1 MARTKSQSVEL
12 VEDAPLAGDLNVKLN
27 ALTEHRMQVMAQFGD
42 GLPYERDR
50 IVHEAR
56 FYMAQSAE
64 AMLEAGKR
72 LIMLKENEPHGD
84 FTEIVENDLG
94 LAPQV
99 ARRMMQASVKFL
111 GNGGDAPK
119 RSALSVLGK
128 TKLYELM
135 VLDDEELDELADG
148 GTIAGATLDD
158 IDRMTSRELKAAL
171 REARETNTA
180 QQRVLT
186 DKNQKIDDLTTKL
199 DKKSRIQ
206 PPPPDQE
213 AEKLRK
219 EVSAIAYEAEA
230 AITVR
235 LHTAFSTLTTFT
247 SDNDVEPPYDFM
259 AGLVCQIERAL
270 HHIRDVYDIEAAPT
284 GSERPTWLDAP
295 EPVIPRTDA

>member
-1 MARTKSQSVEL
+1 MARTKSQTVEL

-42 GLPYERDR
+42 SLPYERDR
-50 IVHEAR
+50 IVHETK

-72 LIMLKENEPHGD
+72 LVILKECEPHGD
-84 FTEIVENDLG
+84 LVDIIENDLG
-94 LAPQV
+94 LPYRTA
-99 ARRMMQASVKFL
+99 ARMMQASAKYL
-111 GNGGDAPK
+111 SP
-119 RSALSVLGK
+119 ALKSNMPALAHLGK
-128 TKLYELM
+128 TKLFEL
-135 VLDDEELDELADG
+135 VTESDDDLIELAEG
-148 GTIAGATLDD
+148 GTVAGMTLDD

-180 QQRVLT
+180 QQRFLT

-235 LHTAFSTLTTFT
+235 LHTAFSTLQNYCMDHQIDT
-247 SDNDVEPPYDFM
+247 PKDFM
-259 AGLVCQIERAL
+259 TGLICQVESAINSLRHTFDL
-270 HHIRDVYDIEAAPT
+270 EATPT

>member
-1 MARTKSQSVEL
+1 MARTKSQTVEL

-27 ALTEHRMQVMAQFGD
+27 ALTEHRMQVMSQFGD

-50 IVHEAR
+50 IVHETK

-72 LIMLKENEPHGD
+72 LVILKECEPHGD
-84 FTEIVENDLG
+84 LVDIIENDLG
-94 LAPQV
+94 LPYRTA
-99 ARRMMQASVKFL
+99 ARMMQASAKYL
-111 GNGGDAPK
+111 SP
-119 RSALSVLGK
+119 ALKSNVPALAHLGK
-128 TKLYELM
+128 TKLFEL
-135 VLDDEELDELADG
+135 VTESDDDLIELAEG
-148 GTIAGATLDD
+148 GTVAGMTLDD

-219 EVSAIAYEAEA
+219 EVSAIAFEAEA

-270 HHIRDVYDIEAAPT
+270 HHTRAVFDLEAAPT
-284 GSERPTWLDAP
+284 GSERPTWLDAQ

>member
-1 MARTKSQSVEL
+1 MARTKSQTVEL

-27 ALTEHRMQVMAQFGD
+27 ALTEHRMQVMDQFGD
-42 GLPYERDR
+42 GLPYERSR

-56 FYMAQSAE
+56 FYMTQSAE

-72 LIMLKENEPHGD
+72 LAILKDCEPHGE
-84 FTEIVENDLG
+84 FESIVRDELG
-94 LAPQV
+94 IPERTAQRL
-99 ARRMMQASVKFL
+99 MQASIKYMSPQL
-111 GNGGDAPK
+111 SSKAP
-119 RSALSVLGK
+119 ALALLGK
-128 TKLYELM
+128 TKLFELM
-135 VLDDEELDELADG
+135 TEDDDVLSELADG
-148 GTIAGATLDD
+148 GTVAGMTLDD

-270 HHIRDVYDIEAAPT
+270 HHIREVFDLEAVPT

>member
-1 MARTKSQSVEL
+1 MARTKSQTVEL

-27 ALTEHRMQVMAQFGD
+27 ALTEHRMQVMSQFGD

-50 IVHEAR
+50 IVHETK

-72 LIMLKENEPHGD
+72 LVILKECEPHGD
-84 FTEIVENDLG
+84 LVDIIENDLG
-94 LAPQV
+94 LPYRTA
-99 ARRMMQASVKFL
+99 ARMMQASAKYL
-111 GNGGDAPK
+111 SP
-119 RSALSVLGK
+119 ALKSNVPALAHLGK
-128 TKLYELM
+128 TKLFEL
-135 VLDDEELDELADG
+135 VTESDDDLIELAEG
-148 GTIAGATLDD
+148 GTVAGMTLDD

-219 EVSAIAYEAEA
+219 EVSAIAFEAEA
-230 AITVR
+230 GITVR

-270 HHIRDVYDIEAAPT
+270 HHIRAVFDLEAAPT

>member
-12 VEDAPLAGDLNVKLN
+12 VEDVQLADDLNVKLN

-50 IVHEAR
+50 IVHETR

-72 LIMLKENEPHGD
+72 LTILKECEPHGE
-84 FTEIVENDLG
+84 FESIVRDALG
-94 LAPQV
+94 IPERTAQRL
-99 ARRMMQASVKFL
+99 MQASIKYMSPQL
-111 GNGGDAPK
+111 SAKAP
-119 RSALSVLGK
+119 ALALLGK
-128 TKLYELM
+128 TKLFELM
-135 VLDDEELDELADG
+135 TEDDDALAELADG
-148 GTIAGATLDD
+148 GTIAGMTLDD

-219 EVSAIAYEAEA
+219 EVSAIAFEAEA

-235 LHTAFSTLTTFT
+235 LHTAFSTLQNYCMDHQIDT
-247 SDNDVEPPYDFM
+247 PKDFM
-259 AGLVCQIERAL
+259 TGLICQVESAINSLRHTFDL
-270 HHIRDVYDIEAAPT
+270 EAAPT
-284 GSERPTWLDAP
+284 GSERPAWLDAP

>member
-1 MARTKSQSVEL
+1 MARTKSQPVEL

-72 LIMLKENEPHGD
+72 LVILKENEPHGD
-84 FTEIVENDLG
+84 FTEIVENQLG
-94 LAPQV
+94 LAQRT
-99 ARRMMQASVKFL
+99 ARMMMQAALKYLSPAL
-111 GNGGDAPK
+111 EPK
-119 RSALSVLGK
+119 RQALAVLGK
-128 TKLYELM
+128 TKLFELM
-135 VLDDEELDELADG
+135 TEDDDELSALADG

-219 EVSAIAYEAEA
+219 EVSAIAFEAEA

-235 LHTAFSTLTTFT
+235 LHTAFSTLQNYCMDHQIDT
-247 SDNDVEPPYDFM
+247 PKDFM
-259 AGLVCQIERAL
+259 TGLICQVESAINSLRHTFDL
-270 HHIRDVYDIEAAPT
+270 EATPT

>member
-1 MARTKSQSVEL
+1 MARTKSQTVEL

-27 ALTEHRMQVMAQFGD
+27 ALTEHRMQVMDQFGD
-42 GLPYERDR
+42 GLPYERSR

-56 FYMAQSAE
+56 FYMTQSAE

-72 LIMLKENEPHGD
+72 LAILKDCEPHGE
-84 FTEIVENDLG
+84 FESIVRDELG
-94 LAPQV
+94 IPERTAQRL
-99 ARRMMQASVKFL
+99 MQASIKYMSPQL
-111 GNGGDAPK
+111 SSKAP
-119 RSALSVLGK
+119 ALALLGK
-128 TKLYELM
+128 TKLFELM
-135 VLDDEELDELADG
+135 TEDDDVLSELADG
-148 GTIAGATLDD
+148 GTVAGMTLDD

-219 EVSAIAYEAEA
+219 EVSAIAFEAEA

-235 LHTAFSTLTTFT
+235 LHTAFSTLQNYCMDHQIDT
-247 SDNDVEPPYDFM
+247 PKDFM
-259 AGLVCQIERAL
+259 TGLICQVESAINSLRHTFDLET
-270 HHIRDVYDIEAAPT
+270 APT

>member
-1 MARTKSQSVEL
+1 MARTKSQTLEL

-72 LIMLKENEPHGD
+72 LIMLKENEPHGE
-84 FTEIVENDLG
+84 FVEIVREHLG
-94 LAPQV
+94 IEPRIAQKM
-99 ARRMMQASVKFL
+99 AQAALKFL
-111 GNGGDAPK
+111 SPELVSKAKTFSLLG
-119 RSALSVLGK
+119 RS
-128 TKLYELM
+128 KLYELM
-135 VLDDEELDELADG
+135 LEDDEELAQLADG
-148 GTIAGATLDD
+148 GTVVGLTLDD
-158 IDRMTSRELKAAL
+158 VDRMSVRELRQSL

-235 LHTAFSTLTTFT
+235 LHTAFSTLQNYCMDHQIDT
-247 SDNDVEPPYDFM
+247 PKDFM
-259 AGLVCQIERAL
+259 TGLICQVESAINSLRHTFDLE
-270 HHIRDVYDIEAAPT
+270 VAPT

>member
-1 MARTKSQSVEL
+1 MARTKSQTVEL

-27 ALTEHRMQVMAQFGD
+27 ALTEHRMQVMDQFGD
-42 GLPYERDR
+42 GLPYERSR

-56 FYMAQSAE
+56 FYMTQSAE

-72 LIMLKENEPHGD
+72 LAILKDCEPHGE
-84 FTEIVENDLG
+84 FESIVRDELG
-94 LAPQV
+94 IPERTAQRL
-99 ARRMMQASVKFL
+99 MQASIKYMSPQL
-111 GNGGDAPK
+111 SSKAP
-119 RSALSVLGK
+119 ALALLGK
-128 TKLYELM
+128 TKLFELM
-135 VLDDEELDELADG
+135 TEDDDVLSELADG
-148 GTIAGATLDD
+148 GTVAGMTLDD

-219 EVSAIAYEAEA
+219 EVSAIAFEAEA

-235 LHTAFSTLTTFT
+235 LHTAFSTLQNYCMDHQIDT
-247 SDNDVEPPYDFM
+247 PKDFM
-259 AGLVCQIERAL
+259 TGLICQVESAINSLRHTFDL
-270 HHIRDVYDIEAAPT
+270 EATPT